1 MALADITAKI
11 EADARQQAEAVRN
24 RAQEQIAAMKGA
36 AEQEIAHLKASF
48 DEKFQKE
55 RPEILRR
62 RETVAK
68 LDVRR
73 EGLNARRAVIARSFD
88 ESLGA
93 LEGLDRE
100 KASRLLEAL
109 LLRASETGCEALIVG
124 PKETVLDQAWLDS
137 FNARHGKQHTLSP
150 ERNPRIRGGFLLE
163 HGRIRTNCTWEM
175 LLRTFQEDREADVV
189 KQLFAND

>member
-11 EADARQQAEAVRN
+11 EADAKQQAEEHRAK
-24 RAQEQIAAMKGA
+24 AQEQIRSLKTAT
-36 AEQEIAHLKASF
+36 EREIRELEASF
-48 DEKFQKE
+48 DDRFQKE

-73 EGLNARRAVIARSFD
+73 EKLNARRAAIARCFD
-88 ESLGA
+88 EALRSL
-93 LEGLDRE
+93 LSQDRDTIARLTE
-100 KASRLLEAL
+100 VLLLEA
-109 LLRASETGCEALIVG
+109 AETGDETVHVG
-124 PKETVLDQAWLDS
+124 PQEKVLDEAWLQD
-137 FNARHGKQHTLSP
+137 FNSRHGKRHSLCP
-150 ERNPRIRGGFLLE
+150 ERDVRIRGGFLLA
-163 HGRIRTNCTWEM
+163 RDRVQTNCTWEM